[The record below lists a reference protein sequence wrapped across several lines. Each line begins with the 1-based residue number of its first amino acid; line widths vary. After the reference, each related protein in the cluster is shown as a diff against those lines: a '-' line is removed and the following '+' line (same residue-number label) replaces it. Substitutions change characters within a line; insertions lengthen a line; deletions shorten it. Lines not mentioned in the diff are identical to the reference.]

1 MGDLLDQ
8 IEFWGEEKVMTY
20 SDISAFFSRD
30 YTEARGKF
38 LAECEAR
45 SLEVESRLNPNAK
58 GPGGEDLFADIA
70 RIGPTNPKK
79 ALFLMSA
86 THGVEGYCGSGAQVG
101 LLREGFFADRPD
113 DTGVVM
119 LHALNPYG
127 FAHDRRVNEDNIDL
141 NRNFLAFDQPER
153 PQSDYPAIHEH
164 VLPADLNGPAME
176 AANAAL
182 MQYVEEHG
190 MPAFQAAIS
199 SGQYAYPD
207 GVFYGGKGPSWSNA
221 MLRSV
226 VADYLSDV
234 EVLGIIDF
242 HTGLGPYGY
251 GELIISGNADNK
263 ALSTRWYGEDEVA
276 DPEAG
281 TSTSAS
287 LDGMNVNG
295 FIETVPDALVSF
307 IAAEF
312 GTRDLATVLGSVR
325 ADNWLYHKGDVAS
338 DLGTEIKAQIRDAF
352 YPEKDDWK
360 EAVWAR
366 SHQVVNWALDGLA
379 ATERS

>member
-1 MGDLLDQ
+1 M
-8 IEFWGEEKVMTY
+8 
-20 SDISAFFSRD
+20 
-30 YTEARGKF
+30 
-38 LAECEAR
+38 
-45 SLEVESRLNPNAK
+45 
-58 GPGGEDLFADIA
+58 
-70 RIGPTNPKK
+70 
-79 ALFLMSA
+79 
-86 THGVEGYCGSGAQVG
+86 
-101 LLREGFFADRPD
+101 
-113 DTGVVM
+113 
-119 LHALNPYG
+119 
-127 FAHDRRVNEDNIDL
+127 DL

-164 VLPADLNGPAME
+164 VLPADWNGPAME

-287 LDGMNVNG
+287 L
-295 FIETVPDALVSF
+295 
-307 IAAEF
+307 
-312 GTRDLATVLGSVR
+312 
-325 ADNWLYHKGDVAS
+325 
-338 DLGTEIKAQIRDAF
+338 
-352 YPEKDDWK
+352 
-360 EAVWAR
+360 
-366 SHQVVNWALDGLA
+366 
-379 ATERS
+379 